1 MGDFHSE
8 GKIVSFILEIRDDL
22 EEIEGNFDHE
32 VEVDE
37 DQEIENVVNCVYFC
51 SLVVFIEHCC
61 FSSIKLPKVILRS
74 AR

>member
-1 MGDFHSE
+1 M
-8 GKIVSFILEIRDDL
+8 IT
-22 EEIEGNFDHE
+22 EIEDNFDHE

-37 DQEIENVVNCVYFC
+37 GQEIENVVNFVYFC
-51 SLVVFIEHCC
+51 SLVVFIEYCC